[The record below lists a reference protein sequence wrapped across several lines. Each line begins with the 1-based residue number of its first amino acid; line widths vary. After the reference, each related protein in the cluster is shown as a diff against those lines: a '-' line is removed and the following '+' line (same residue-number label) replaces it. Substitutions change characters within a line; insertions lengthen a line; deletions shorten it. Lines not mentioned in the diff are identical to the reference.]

1 MNGYSQL
8 SYIKGIKM
16 HKKGERILVVGG
28 TGFIGQHVV
37 KHALNFGLD
46 VTVIARSS
54 DIIKNQEKIKVIHVD
69 ATDKESLMEKL
80 GACSFEYVVNCA
92 GYIDH
97 THFTKGGRNSFDN
110 HFLLVLNL
118 VEVLDKNTLKKFV
131 NLGSSDEYG
140 GSQAPQSELQRE
152 QPISP
157 YALGK
162 VASTHLLQVL
172 HKTENFPSTV
182 VRLFL
187 AYGPGQ
193 NQQRFIPQ
201 VVVGCL
207 NNITFPTSKGEQL
220 RDFCYIDDVVD
231 AIFLALF
238 NDKAS
243 GEVFNIASG
252 SPIAI
257 RDVIVMIKD
266 LVGGGNP
273 EFGAID
279 YRCGENM
286 ALYADVSKAKSLLGW
301 SPKISMHDGLAKT
314 VQWMSSSKNQ
324 EDIYEHA

>member
-1 MNGYSQL
+1 MN
-8 SYIKGIKM
+8 
-16 HKKGERILVVGG
+16 
-28 TGFIGQHVV
+28 
-37 KHALNFGLD
+37 
-46 VTVIARSS
+46 
-54 DIIKNQEKIKVIHVD
+54 
-69 ATDKESLMEKL
+69 KL
-80 GACSFEYVVNCA
+80 GACSFEYVINCA

-118 VEVLDKNTLKKFV
+118 IEIIDRDVLKKFV

-140 GSQAPQSELQRE
+140 SALAPQNELQRE

-172 HKTENFPSTV
+172 HKTENFPATI

-201 VVVGCL
+201 VIAGCL
-207 NNITFPTSKGEQL
+207 NNITFSTSKGEQL

-238 NDKAS
+238 NEKAN

-252 SPIAI
+252 IPIAI
-257 RDVIVMIKD
+257 RDVIVMIKG
-266 LVGGGNP
+266 LVGGGQP

-286 ALYADVSKAKSLLGW
+286 ALYADVSKAKRLLGW

-314 VQWMSSSKNQ
+314 VKWTSSSARQ
-324 EDIYEHA
+324 ENIYKHA